1 MQQTLNGLIKIIN
14 SNQDLITHGYRGK
27 DDLTCIS
34 KELMDKITLFLQNNK
49 KSEIDKRE
57 VIKTAI
63 RKALELHESDI
74 VFLKD
79 ELGFIKFFDISKI
92 KIIDETEKGTVAAR
106 YNGLN
111 EEELK
116 SFYNNFCS
124 IKESDGFYYQ
134 IARKFVDTYII
145 DKKIDNEVY
154 EKQVFQSIQSIIN
167 DHLINAFDRNDIF
180 FKGFAGYIF
189 RMHFQDVFGYIANFI
204 LFEISISN
212 KHVMSFLNYYSLDII
227 VMDGKRYKVPE
238 IKAESGLKWNVVS
251 MMSIVKIY
259 NKALM
264 SKDSIQVKKESLKK
278 SIAEFY
284 VEEISPIEY
293 NNEINKQIDKISN
306 EFLYCS
312 RKQDAFLDSLE
323 ITNDEKERESIKEN
337 IKKIKDEMRDLAEKK
352 KSLSQKLLT
361 QSNLLKYNNIK
372 KEIDS
377 LNRQQKRDEKILLQN
392 EDAYLSIKNSL
403 IKALISKKTV
413 IKST

>member
-1 MQQTLNGLIKIIN
+1 MQNTLNGLIKIIN

-34 KELMDKITLFLQNNK
+34 RELMEKINLFLEDNK
-49 KSEIDKRE
+49 KSDIDKRE
-57 VIKTAI
+57 VIKKAI
-63 RKALELHESDI
+63 RKTLKLHESDI

-79 ELGFIKFFDISKI
+79 ELGFIKFFDTSKI
-92 KIIDETEKGTVAAR
+92 RIIDESEKDTAAAR

-124 IKESDGFYYQ
+124 IKESDGFYYK
-134 IARKFVDTYII
+134 IARKFVDDYLL
-145 DKKIDNEVY
+145 DKKIDNHAY
-154 EKQVFQSIQSIIN
+154 EKQVFQLIQSIIN
-167 DHLINAFDRNDIF
+167 DHLINTFDRNDIF
-180 FKGFAGYIF
+180 FKGFSGYIF
-189 RMHFQDVFGYIANFI
+189 RMHFQDVFGYIAGFI

-212 KHVMSFLNYYSLDII
+212 KHIISFLNYYSLDVI

-251 MMSIVKIY
+251 MMSIVKVY
-259 NKALM
+259 NKALI
-264 SKDSIQVKKESLKK
+264 SKDSIQIKKDALKKE
-278 SIAEFY
+278 IAEFY
-284 VEEISPIEY
+284 VEDISPIEY
-293 NNEINKQIDKISN
+293 NNEINKNIEKVSD

-312 RKQDAFLDSLE
+312 RKQDSFMDALN
-323 ITNDEKERESIKEN
+323 ITKDEKEREKIKEN
-337 IKKIKDEMRDLAEKK
+337 IKTIKDELRALTEKK
-352 KSLSQKLLT
+352 KSLTQKLLS

-372 KEIDS
+372 KEIDL

-403 IKALISKKTV
+403 IKALISKKIV

>member
-1 MQQTLNGLIKIIN
+1 MQNTINELVEIIN
-14 SNQDLITHGYRGK
+14 SNQDLIMHGYRGK

-34 KELMDKITLFLQNNK
+34 KELMEKITLFLENRQK
-49 KSEIDKRE
+49 KDMDKRE

-63 RKALELHESDI
+63 RKTLKLHENDI

-79 ELGFIKFFDISKI
+79 ELGFIKFFDTSKI
-92 KIIDETEKGTVAAR
+92 KIIDESEKYTAAAR

-134 IARKFVDTYII
+134 IAKKFVDDYLL
-145 DKKIDNEVY
+145 DKKIDNHTY
-154 EKQVFQSIQSIIN
+154 EKQVFPSIQSIIN

-189 RMHFQDVFGYIANFI
+189 RIHFEDVFGYIANFI
-204 LFEISISN
+204 LFEVSISN
-212 KHVMSFLNYYSLDII
+212 KHVISFLNYYSLDVI

-259 NKALM
+259 NKALT
-264 SKDSIQVKKESLKK
+264 SKESLQIKKESLKK

-284 VEEISPIEY
+284 VEDISPIEY

-306 EFLYCS
+306 ELLYCS
-312 RKQDAFLDSLE
+312 RKQDSFMDSLN
-323 ITNDEKERESIKEN
+323 ITKDEKDRESIKEN
-337 IKKIKDEMRDLAEKK
+337 IKNIKDEMRTLAEKK
-352 KSLSQKLLT
+352 KSLSQKLLS